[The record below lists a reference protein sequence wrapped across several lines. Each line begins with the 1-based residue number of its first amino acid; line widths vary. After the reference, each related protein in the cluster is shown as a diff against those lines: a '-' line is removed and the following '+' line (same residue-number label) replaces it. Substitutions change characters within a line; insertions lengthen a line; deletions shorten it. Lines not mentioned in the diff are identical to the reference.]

1 MALFRAFERRTKG
14 TTRLFVGEGGEGGD
28 GCRVRVSPRTDTCQ
42 NDLTTGTEDG
52 RAFPQVVE
60 PLRGQSRTKL
70 SWRIIVPRGVSRA
83 AVQGASDLEHASK
96 RGSDGSVSLPCA
108 AVHHDPP
115 RSTSIDRSIGPLIDR
130 SIYESV
136 ARLNRFPLLPPF
148 SPFCELQP
156 FFYLA
161 TVDYFI
167 STRCNDRVAAYRFLI
182 RVNSRASNYSS
193 SIDFLSFL
201 AYVILF
207 VHRYRV
213 KFVVKIIEA
222 WRIGRSARIR
232 RNWFATRRIGHGRTQ
247 VFADGRIVE
256 ADLGSARL
264 NPPPS
269 PSFYPL

>member
-1 MALFRAFERRTKG
+1 MVGAVSSIRKT
-14 TTRLFVGEGGEGGD
+14 GEGDDSPLRRGRRGGGD

-115 RSTSIDRSIGPLIDR
+115 RSTSVDRSIDRSTYR
-130 SIYESV
+130 SIHLRIGRPVKPVPPSPPLSLSV
-136 ARLNRFPLLPPF
+136 LRT
-148 SPFCELQP
+148 
-156 FFYLA
+156 A
-161 TVDYFI
+161 TIFLSAFVDYFI

-182 RVNSRASNYSS
+182 RFNSRASNYSS
-193 SIDFLSFL
+193 SIDFLSVPALFSSSI
-201 AYVILF
+201 VI
-207 VHRYRV
+207 
-213 KFVVKIIEA
+213 E
-222 WRIGRSARIR
+222 
-232 RNWFATRRIGHGRTQ
+232 
-247 VFADGRIVE
+247 
-256 ADLGSARL
+256 
-264 NPPPS
+264 
-269 PSFYPL
+269 

>member
-1 MALFRAFERRTKG
+1 MVVRSPRWWNPCAVKVERNYLGVSLYRGGFHGRPCRGPRTSN
-14 TTRLFVGEGGEGGD
+14 TRLSGGLMGPF
-28 GCRVRVSPRTDTCQ
+28 RYRARPS
-42 NDLTTGTEDG
+42 TTIRRD
-52 RAFPQVVE
+52 R
-60 PLRGQSRTKL
+60 RR
-70 SWRIIVPRGVSRA
+70 
-83 AVQGASDLEHASK
+83 
-96 RGSDGSVSLPCA
+96 
-108 AVHHDPP
+108 
-115 RSTSIDRSIGPLIDR
+115 SIDRSIGPLIDR